1 MKPRPHPPIGKLPVF
16 AAVFLSLAFASLA
29 AQTRSNAPSKALP
42 AATNAAPAQ
51 PEIPKSVFI
60 IPTTPQEGKDP
71 FFPRSTRLFTSAVV
85 KTNLPPAAVA
95 AIAAE
100 LHLNGISGTTD
111 RRLAIINNRTFET
124 NEEAVVTS
132 KSGPPVRIRCLEIKA
147 DSVVIQIVGGERR
160 VLSLRPG
167 F

>member
-1 MKPRPHPPIGKLPVF
+1 MKPRSFRPIEKLPAL

-51 PEIPKSVFI
+51 PEIPQSVFI

-71 FFPRSTRLFTSAVV
+71 FFPRSMRLFASPVV
-85 KTNLPPAAVA
+85 KTNLTPDVAV
-95 AIAAE
+95 AIAAD
-100 LHLNGISGTTD
+100 LRLNGISGTAD
-111 RRLAIINNRTFET
+111 HRLAIINNRTFES

-132 KSGPPVRIRCLEIKA
+132 KSGPAARIRCLEIKT
-147 DSVVIQIVGGERR
+147 DSVVVQVIGGERR

>member
-1 MKPRPHPPIGKLPVF
+1 MKPRSFRPIEKLAAL

-29 AQTRSNAPSKALP
+29 AQTRSNAPAKALP

-60 IPTTPQEGKDP
+60 IPTTPQQGKDP
-71 FFPRSTRLFTSAVV
+71 FFPRSMRLFASPIV
-85 KTNLPPAAVA
+85 KTNLTPDVAV

-124 NEEAVVTS
+124 NEEGVVTS
-132 KSGPPVRIRCLEIKA
+132 KSGPPARIRCLEIKT
-147 DSVVIQIVGGERR
+147 DSVVIQVIGGERR

>member
-1 MKPRPHPPIGKLPVF
+1 MKPCSFRPIEKLPAL

-71 FFPRSTRLFTSAVV
+71 FFPRSMRLFASPVV
-85 KTNLPPAAVA
+85 KTNLQPAAAA

-111 RRLAIINNRTFET
+111 RRLAIINNRTFEA
-124 NEEAVVTS
+124 NEEGVVTS
-132 KSGPPVRIRCLEIKA
+132 KSGPPARIRCLEIKT
-147 DSVVIQIVGGERR
+147 DSVVVQVIGGERR